1 MNIDENPS
9 DADNEF
15 ENVESVEEFME
26 SVNTTSENYSL
37 KVIFQLLIQMSP
49 QIVIIL
55 YSFIGLLDATSYEHK
70 NVI

>member
-1 MNIDENPS
+1 MQIQKKRKRDPVNIDENPS

-15 ENVESVEEFME
+15 ENVEE

-49 QIVIIL
+49 QVVIIL
-55 YSFIGLLDATSYEHK
+55 YSCIGLLDATS
-70 NVI
+70 